1 MTKKNEIRIKLAISV
16 IIFIVTTLMTI
27 AINFAVDE
35 TYVAMYGNKHTYHVS
50 IDDNN
55 QVRDTK
61 KYVTTWDGAKI
72 VKIDG
77 KDIEDGETVLI
88 LVH

>member
-16 IIFIVTTLMTI
+16 IVFIVTTLMI
-27 AINFAVDE
+27 VAINSVINE
-35 TYVAMYGNKHTYHVS
+35 TYAMSKIEHTYHVS

>member
-1 MTKKNEIRIKLAISV
+1 MTKKNEIRIKFV
-16 IIFIVTTLMTI
+16 IAMIVFITTTLMTI
-27 AINFAVDE
+27 AIDSMIDE
-35 TYVAMYGNKHTYHVS
+35 TYVMSKNNHTYHVF

-61 KYVTTWDGAKI
+61 KYAETWDGAKI

>member
-1 MTKKNEIRIKLAISV
+1 MTKKNEIRIKFAIAMIV
-16 IIFIVTTLMTI
+16 FIITTLMTI
-27 AINFAVDE
+27 AIDSMIDE
-35 TYVAMYGNKHTYHVS
+35 TYAMSKNNHTYHVS

-55 QVRDTK
+55 RVCDTK
-61 KYVTTWDGAKI
+61 KYAETWDGAKI

>member
-1 MTKKNEIRIKLAISV
+1 MTKKNEIRIKFAIAMIV
-16 IIFIVTTLMTI
+16 FIITTLMTI
-27 AINFAVDE
+27 AIDSMIDE
-35 TYVAMYGNKHTYHVS
+35 TYAMSKNNHTYHVS

-61 KYVTTWDGAKI
+61 KYAETWDGAKI

>member
-16 IIFIVTTLMTI
+16 IIFIVATLMAI
-27 AINFAVDE
+27 AINSVINE
-35 TYVAMYGNKHTYHVS
+35 TYAMSKIEHTYHVS

-61 KYVTTWDGAKI
+61 KYATTWDGAKI